1 VSEAI
6 AEPPDRTSARYRA
19 LLALTALGVVYGDL
33 GTSPLY
39 ALRECFHGPYA
50 IAPTRAN
57 VLGLLSLIFWSL
69 VLVVSV
75 KYIVYVLRADNRGEG
90 GILAL
95 TALVTPVGATR
106 RGGRGVLIL
115 LGLFGTAL
123 VYGDGMITPAIT
135 VLSAV
140 EGLRI
145 ATPLF
150 SPYVIPIAIAI
161 LILLFVVQNHG
172 TAKIGRIFGP
182 VMLFW
187 FLALAALGVAAAVR
201 EPSVFAAVDPRHAID
216 FFVRNRGHGFLVLG
230 SVFLV
235 LTGAEALYADLGH
248 FGAAPIRLAWFV
260 VALPALLLNYFGQG
274 ALLLSTPDA
283 VENPFFRLAPAWA
296 LYPLV
301 ALATAAAVIASQA
314 LITGAY
320 SLGMQAVQLG
330 YAPRIE
336 IDHTS
341 AHEFGQIYV
350 PSINWVLMAAC
361 IGLVLGFRSST
372 GLAAAY
378 GIAVTTTMVITT
390 LLFYVVTRE
399 RWGWSRARAVAIAGG
414 FLVIDT
420 AFLAANV
427 PKIPH
432 GGWFPLLVAAVV
444 FTLMSTWQAGRALLG
459 KRMRETILPL
469 DDFLGNIALHPP
481 QRVPGT
487 AVFLYRNPNGTPPAL
502 LHNLKHN
509 HVLHAQVVVLF
520 VETAEVPHVDP
531 AERVETTRLDEG
543 FFRMIV
549 RFGFMED
556 PVVPPVL
563 AAVEVPGL
571 DLAPL
576 KTTFFLGRETLI
588 PTERPGMAL
597 WREKLFTIMAR
608 NARSAA
614 SFFKLPPN
622 RVIELGAQIE
632 L

>member
-1 VSEAI
+1 
-6 AEPPDRTSARYRA
+6 
-19 LLALTALGVVYGDL
+19 
-33 GTSPLY
+33 
-39 ALRECFHGPYA
+39 
-50 IAPTRAN
+50 

-563 AAVEVPGL
+563 ATVRVPGL

>member
-19 LLALTALGVVYGDL
+19 LLGLTALGVVYGDL

>member
-1 VSEAI
+1 
-6 AEPPDRTSARYRA
+6 
-19 LLALTALGVVYGDL
+19 
-33 GTSPLY
+33 
-39 ALRECFHGPYA
+39 
-50 IAPTRAN
+50 
-57 VLGLLSLIFWSL
+57 
-69 VLVVSV
+69 
-75 KYIVYVLRADNRGEG
+75 
-90 GILAL
+90 
-95 TALVTPVGATR
+95 
-106 RGGRGVLIL
+106 
-115 LGLFGTAL
+115 
-123 VYGDGMITPAIT
+123 

-150 SPYVIPIAIAI
+150 SPYVIPIAIVI

-187 FLALAALGVAAAVR
+187 FLALAALGIAAAVR

-248 FGAAPIRLAWFV
+248 FGAAPIRLAWFI

-556 PVVPPVL
+556 PVVPPGR

-576 KTTFFLGRETLI
+576 KTTFVLGRETLI

>member
-1 VSEAI
+1 MSEAI

-106 RGGRGVLIL
+106 RGGRAVLIL

-150 SPYVIPIAIAI
+150 SPYVIPIAIVI

-187 FLALAALGVAAAVR
+187 FLALAALGIAAAVR

-597 WREKLFTIMAR
+597 WREKLFTVMAR